1 MAINKVVNSGRM
13 SHGAMRNVLE
23 YVLKE
28 EKVKEGYCLINGP
41 YSGIE
46 AQYDQIYR
54 DWLAEKKNWGKD
66 SGRMYAH
73 NIISFHK
80 NENVSPEQVLE
91 IAADFSE
98 KFFHGHQYL
107 IAVHQDRDHLH
118 AHIVTNTVS
127 FIDGMKLHQTRTDLQ
142 KQKDY
147 TNELCREM
155 GLSVAEKGKHFDGS
169 EMEQGEAV
177 IWDKNKF
184 NLLLRNPKKSY
195 VADCAIAL
203 MDVVPKCLEKEAFIV
218 SMAEKGWTVKWEEG
232 RKHVVYQN
240 EHGDKVRDTNIE
252 KTFTGIPATKEALT
266 NEFKRHR
273 EIRNDGGCEDY
284 YSEVESILNGA
295 DDALKGEGTDRSTG
309 KQQVAA
315 PRREGRK
322 RRMPAGTGDG
332 EEEEFNSFL
341 TEYRAK
347 EDAGRGAIE
356 TSIRNTEASK
366 RTSESLA
373 AERRSEER
381 ERVEDERRDREHTEE
396 RQRIRRHHR

>member
-127 FIDGMKLHQTRTDLQ
+127 FIDGMKLHQTRADLQ

-252 KTFTGIPATKEALT
+252 KTFTDLPATKEALT
-266 NEFKRHR
+266 NEFKRNANTR
-273 EIRNDGGCEDY
+273 RNNGCEEY
-284 YSEVESILNGA
+284 YSEVESVISGA
-295 DDALKGEGTDRSTG
+295 DAALKGEGTDRSVG
-309 KQQVAA
+309 KQQTAST
-315 PRREGRK
+315 RREGRK
-322 RRMPAGTGDG
+322 RRISSGAGDG
-332 EEEEFNSFL
+332 EEQEFNSFL
-341 TEYRAK
+341 TEFRAN
-347 EDAGRGAIE
+347 ESAGGKSVEASLRSA
-356 TSIRNTEASK
+356 EASK
-366 RTSESLA
+366 RASDSLE
-373 AERRSEER
+373 AERRSEEQR
-381 ERVEDERRDREHTEE
+381 RAEDEERDREHTEE

>member
-54 DWLAEKKNWGKD
+54 DWLSEKKDWGKD

-127 FIDGMKLHQTRTDLQ
+127 FIDGMKLHQTRADLQ

-218 SMAEKGWTVKWEEG
+218 SMAEKGWTVKWEES
-232 RKHVVYQN
+232 RKHIVYRN
-240 EHGDKVRDTNIE
+240 KNGDKVRDTNLE
-252 KTFTGIPATKEALT
+252 KTFIGLSATKEALN

-273 EIRNDGGCEDY
+273 ENRRDSGCEDY
-284 YSEVESILNGA
+284 YSEVESALAGA
-295 DDALKGEGTDRSTG
+295 DDALKGEGTDRGTG
-309 KQQVAA
+309 KQQVAST
-315 PRREGRK
+315 RREGRK
-322 RRMPAGTGDG
+322 RRISSGTGDG
-332 EEEEFNSFL
+332 EEEEFKSFL
-341 TEYRAK
+341 TEYKTK
-347 EDAGRGAIE
+347 EDARRE
-356 TSIRNTEASK
+356 SVNTTLRNSEAS
-366 RTSESLA
+366 RRESDIA
-373 AERRSEER
+373 ARERRSEEQR
-381 ERVEDERRDREHTEE
+381 RAEYERRDREHSEE
-396 RQRIRRHHR
+396 RQRIRRRHR

>member
-127 FIDGMKLHQTRTDLQ
+127 FIDGMKLHQTRADLQ

-252 KTFTGIPATKEALT
+252 KTFTDLPATKEALT
-266 NEFKRHR
+266 NEFKRNANTR
-273 EIRNDGGCEDY
+273 RNNGCEEY
-284 YSEVESILNGA
+284 YSEVESVISGA
-295 DDALKGEGTDRSTG
+295 DAALKGEGTDRSVG
-309 KQQVAA
+309 KQQTAST
-315 PRREGRK
+315 RREGRK
-322 RRMPAGTGDG
+322 RGISSGAGDG
-332 EEEEFNSFL
+332 EEQEFNSFL
-341 TEYRAK
+341 TEFRAN
-347 EDAGRGAIE
+347 ESAGGKSVEASLRSA
-356 TSIRNTEASK
+356 EASK
-366 RTSESLA
+366 RASDSLE
-373 AERRSEER
+373 AERRSEEQR
-381 ERVEDERRDREHTEE
+381 RAEDEERDREHTEE